1 MGITPLSN
9 EQRTAPLQSSGA
21 VPISSSRFFLHLLAG
36 ASASGL
42 AGGIWLFLLRP
53 LLDKP
58 HLDDPLLSI
67 VVSIVACMLF
77 GAVAGII
84 VSMLTGHEY
93 RRLLLRSSLLER
105 LISGTSAGV
114 WILDENRHTT
124 YTNHSMH
131 QILGSVPQ
139 EDSPLQ
145 DFFSSENWQ
154 IIEQHLK
161 MRPEGT
167 SSAYQVEIKRP
178 DGGIR
183 ILQVF
188 GSPIIVEQNRFL
200 GSFGIFIDITDQIHD
215 QDRVVRKERLQTHIA
230 TVSRLNHKIN
240 NSLMVV
246 RGQAE
251 VFLRRDREG
260 PDAIGYQRIIT
271 SADAI
276 ADELKTLSELE
287 NIEFEPLVGDSF
299 MVRIPEREDERIS
312 DS

>member
-1 MGITPLSN
+1 MSGNQS
-9 EQRTAPLQSSGA
+9 TAPLRSSGA

-42 AGGIWLFLLRP
+42 VGGIWLFLLRP

-58 HLDDPLLSI
+58 HPDDPLLSI
-67 VVSIVACMLF
+67 VECMLF
-77 GAVAGII
+77 GAVAGFI
-84 VSMLTGHEY
+84 VSRLTGHEY

-124 YTNHSMH
+124 YTNQSMH

-139 EDSPLQ
+139 EDSLLQ

-167 SSAYQVEIKRP
+167 ASAYQVEIKRP

-188 GSPIIVEQNRFL
+188 GSPIIVEPNRFL
-200 GSFGIFIDITDQIHD
+200 GSFGIFIDITDQIHN
-215 QDRVVRKERLQTHIA
+215 QDRVVRKERLQTLTA

-240 NSLMVV
+240 NALMVV

-260 PDAIGYQRIIT
+260 PDAKGYQRIIT

-276 ADELKTLSELE
+276 ADELKALSELE

>member
-1 MGITPLSN
+1 MGATPMSGD
-9 EQRTAPLQSSGA
+9 QSTAPPRSSGA
-21 VPISSSRFFLHLLAG
+21 VLISASRFFLHLLAG

-42 AGGIWLFLLRP
+42 FGAIWLLLLRRQH
-53 LLDKP
+53 DIP
-58 HLDDPLLSI
+58 HFDDPLLSI
-67 VVSIVACMLF
+67 VECMLF

-84 VSMLTGHEY
+84 VSWLTGHQY
-93 RRLLLRSSLLER
+93 RRLLQRSSLLER

-124 YTNHSMH
+124 YTNQSMH
-131 QILGSVPQ
+131 QILGSVPR

-145 DFFSSENWQ
+145 DFFSPENWQ

-167 SSAYQVEIKRP
+167 ASAYQVEITRP

-183 ILQVF
+183 ILQVL
-188 GSPIIVEQNRFL
+188 GSPIIVEPNRFL

-215 QDRVVRKERLQTHIA
+215 QDRVVRRERLQTLIA

-240 NSLMVV
+240 NALMVV

-251 VFLRRDREG
+251 VFLRRGREG
-260 PDAIGYQRIIT
+260 PDAEGYQRIIT
-271 SADAI
+271 AADAI
-276 ADELKTLSELE
+276 VDELKTLSELE
-287 NIEFEPLVGDSF
+287 NIEFEYLVGDSF
-299 MVRIPEREDERIS
+299 MIRIPEREDEPIS
-312 DS
+312 DN